1 MSRRTSDLDEPS
13 SSDRHFYATLW
24 GTHNRLTHRRE
35 AWEHLRAQAGFTAV
49 VTLAILICYLVVAPR
64 FQADRTPVIRT
75 GASGAPTATLHPA
88 VRPTTSTGP
97 SAAAGS
103 GNDAPRHA
111 VLSAAGEPAG
121 TSDGTDDAPP
131 PERGTAPGGTATT
144 NAAAGAATAGGT
156 TNTSGSDAGTI
167 DGGTTEATN
176 GRVVILDTTIGSD
189 VDDTLAIAALHG
201 YAVQGD
207 LTFAAITLSDG
218 DPTAIGYADA
228 LNHFFRASPT
238 IGTVDPNPRTMS
250 NDAPFHRAI
259 AADTDR
265 FRADQ
270 PTLAEPAV
278 TTLRRTLAAAPDGS
292 VTIIAG
298 GPLTNLAELLA
309 SPADTISPL
318 SGTRLVDAKVER
330 LTIAGGDF
338 AKERPEL
345 NVVLDADAARTVLDD
360 WPTPI
365 LMSGWSVGAEL
376 LFPGEELLKIPAA
389 DSPVVEAFTLYGA
402 NALATEFPYFQPTF
416 ALSAVVG
423 SIDEAVNPVESGFTI
438 SQPGEVT
445 VDGAGITSFS
455 PGGHG
460 RHQLLRAPA
469 SEGSKAAAIDRFV
482 ELIADGHRHRIQPTE

>member
-1 MSRRTSDLDEPS
+1 MSRRTSDLDESS
-13 SSDRHFYATLW
+13 SSDRHFYAALW
-24 GTHNRLTHRRE
+24 GTHHNRLAHRRE

-75 GASGAPTATLHPA
+75 GATGAPTSSLHPA
-88 VRPTTSTGP
+88 VRPTTAGP

-103 GNDAPRHA
+103 GNDATPRQA
-111 VLSAAGEPAG
+111 VLSAAGAP
-121 TSDGTDDAPP
+121 TSADAPP
-131 PERGTAPGGTATT
+131 PERGSPTAPTQAT
-144 NAAAGAATAGGT
+144 AATAGA
-156 TNTSGSDAGTI
+156 SAGPTI
-167 DGGTTEATN
+167 ESADGATA
-176 GRVVILDTTIGSD
+176 RIVILDTTIGSD
-189 VDDTLAIAALHG
+189 VDDTLTIAALHG
-201 YAVQGD
+201 YAVLGD
-207 LTFAAITLSDG
+207 ATFAAITLSDG

-238 IGTVDPNPRTMS
+238 IGTADPNPRTMS
-250 NDAPFHRAI
+250 NDAPFHRQI

-265 FRADQ
+265 FRADE

-278 TTLRRTLAAAPDGS
+278 TTLRRTLAGAPDGT

-298 GPLTNLAELLA
+298 GPLTNLAALLD
-309 SPADTISPL
+309 SPADAISPL
-318 SGTRLVDAKVER
+318 SGSALVEAKVEH

-345 NVVLDADAARTVLDD
+345 NVVLDADAARSVLDD
-360 WPTPI
+360 WPSPV

-376 LFPGEELLKIPAA
+376 LFPGEELLDIPAA
-389 DSPVVEAFTLYGA
+389 DSPVVEAFTLYGE

-416 ALSAVVG
+416 TLSALVG
-423 SIDEAVNPVESGFTI
+423 TIDEATDPVGSGFTQ
-438 SQPGEVT
+438 SQPGVVS
-445 VDGAGITSFS
+445 VDAAGITTFT

-469 SEGSKAAAIDRFV
+469 SDGSKAAAIDRFV
-482 ELIADGHRHRIQPTE
+482 ELIAEGHRHRVQPSG